1 MSALACSRR
10 FEIMVYAR
18 RIVLTA
24 TRLVLIPLL
33 MIPALSG
40 AVSAQ
45 SSSQAPTPV
54 PPIPANADPSFD
66 VATIKPS
73 DTSASHGTGIR
84 TSGRHI
90 AAYNFSVGELIAYS
104 YGLHAK
110 QIVGGTSSL
119 LGTHFDIEGVP
130 DIIGHPNLAQSG
142 LMFQKLLVS
151 RFKLAFH
158 YESREL
164 PAYAIQIA
172 KGGPK
177 LALTTRRPGDSTGF
191 SYNCQVILTVRNASV
206 ANVARGMQESFMD
219 KPVVDQTGLHDRYDF
234 DLKWTPDET
243 QSYCPVDP
251 AHSRDDPKAPPGLYT
266 AIQEQIGLKLAPTK
280 AQVQVMIIDHV
291 ETPSEN

>member
-1 MSALACSRR
+1 
-10 FEIMVYAR
+10 
-18 RIVLTA
+18 VLTA

-33 MIPALSG
+33 VIPALPG
-40 AVSAQ
+40 TVFAQ
-45 SSSQAPTPV
+45 SSSLSPSAQSHTPTPL
-54 PPIPANADPSFD
+54 PPMPANANPSFD

-73 DTSASHGTGIR
+73 DTSALHGTLFR
-84 TSGRHI
+84 NNGRHVI
-90 AAYNFSVGELIAYS
+90 AYNISVGELIAYA

-110 QIVGGTSSL
+110 QVVEGPSSL
-119 LGTHFDIEGVP
+119 LGTHFDIDGVP
-130 DIIGHPNLAQSG
+130 DIEGHPNLNQSR

-151 RFKLAFH
+151 RFQLAFR
-158 YESREL
+158 YQSREL

-177 LALTTRRPGDSTGF
+177 LALTMRKPGDTTGF
-191 SYNCQVILTVRNASV
+191 SYNCQVVLTVRNASIADV
-206 ANVARGMQESFMD
+206 AKGMQEAFMD

-266 AIQEQIGLKLAPTK
+266 AIQEQIGLKLVPTK
-280 AQVQVMIIDHV
+280 APVQVMVIDHV
-291 ETPSEN
+291 EAPSEN

>member
-90 AAYNFSVGELIAYS
+90 AAYNFSVGELSPIPTAFTRS
-104 YGLHAK
+104 RSSAGRHLSLAR
-110 QIVGGTSSL
+110 ISISRVCPTS
-119 LGTHFDIEGVP
+119 
-130 DIIGHPNLAQSG
+130 
-142 LMFQKLLVS
+142 
-151 RFKLAFH
+151 
-158 YESREL
+158 
-164 PAYAIQIA
+164 
-172 KGGPK
+172 
-177 LALTTRRPGDSTGF
+177 
-191 SYNCQVILTVRNASV
+191 
-206 ANVARGMQESFMD
+206 
-219 KPVVDQTGLHDRYDF
+219 
-234 DLKWTPDET
+234 
-243 QSYCPVDP
+243 
-251 AHSRDDPKAPPGLYT
+251 
-266 AIQEQIGLKLAPTK
+266 
-280 AQVQVMIIDHV
+280 
-291 ETPSEN
+291 